1 MVCSTL
7 MKINELQHTS
17 GTTGIINLTGN
28 MNVSNYVQS
37 QIIMTNSIGTP
48 SAGDL
53 LNFTAPIASGYDMA
67 CGSLS
72 TNSIGTR
79 SGTTLAITAPITTA
93 TAITASGT
101 LTSNNLISN
110 TITTRSATDVKCNSH
125 LTIATDKV
133 LSTDSIVNLN
143 NITMTPTTLRPQPVI
158 SGCRSILTEGMIDIG
173 GGTDTT
179 IHSTKITLFS
189 TDDVVVRGGFVLFN
203 GVMSATTVDLKI
215 NNNTDFTNKN

>member
-1 MVCSTL
+1 M
-7 MKINELQHTS
+7 
-17 GTTGIINLTGN
+17 
-28 MNVSNYVQS
+28 
-37 QIIMTNSIGTP
+37 
-48 SAGDL
+48 
-53 LNFTAPIASGYDMA
+53 
-67 CGSLS
+67 
-72 TNSIGTR
+72 
-79 SGTTLAITAPITTA
+79 
-93 TAITASGT
+93 
-101 LTSNNLISN
+101 
-110 TITTRSATDVKCNSH
+110 KCNSH

-215 NNNTDFTNKN
+215 NNNTDFTNKTLKNINAFQSCPPITDITTRLSALELCMSLDYTLHKKKWC